1 MTLIGSSAV
10 FVLAITTNGKIGLG
24 LVGLVFIG
32 FALVSSFVLPRRDPD
47 FPGNRLGLYIAVS
60 TLLFVAMLGAVI
72 FFAKES
78 EEAEGA
84 GGGEEPALTETG
96 TGTETETET
105 ETGGTGTGGGGG
117 SAAGDAAAGEAVFAS
132 AGCGG
137 CHTLKAAGSS
147 GNVGPNL
154 DEAKPSEDKVV
165 ERVTNGQGVMPSFK
179 DQLSS
184 KQIQDVAAYVS
195 QSTRG

>member
-10 FVLAITTNGKIGLG
+10 LLAITTNGKIGLG

-32 FALVSSFVLPRRDPD
+32 FALVSSFLLPRRYPD
-47 FPGNRLGLYIAVS
+47 FPGNRLGLYIAVAS
-60 TLLFVAMLGAVI
+60 LLFVAMLGAVI
-72 FFAKES
+72 VFAKES
-78 EEAEGA
+78 EEAESA
-84 GGGEEPALTETG
+84 GGAEEPALTETG
-96 TGTETETET
+96 TGTEP
-105 ETGGTGTGGGGG
+105 GGTDTGGGGGG
-117 SAAGDAAAGEAVFAS
+117 SAAGDAAAGKAVFAS

-154 DEAKPSEDKVV
+154 DDAKPSADKVV

-179 DQLSS
+179 DQLSEQ
-184 KQIQDVAAYVS
+184 QIQDVAAYVV
-195 QSTRG
+195 QATKG